1 MMRFL
6 NNLKTGHKLLIA
18 YGLFLL
24 PILFLVYVVVTSELV
39 DIQFAQ
45 KELQG
50 VRYLAAL
57 REVQDEVLS
66 TKAAFPSDSL
76 AARVTA
82 AEQQFGEGLGTADE
96 AAAVATALRA
106 PADASRAAPR
116 GALLTLIAKIS
127 DGSNLT
133 LDPDLDSYY
142 VMDAVAFKIPSAVDQ
157 LFGLAALTAGYA
169 GKANLTAEEQANFLI
184 DNGSLGTAIDGADA
198 SLHSAFDANARTKT
212 TLAPAAAETRT
223 AAKNVVSSLNAAAL
237 KDRSAAG
244 DAPKSIEPA
253 LAAMTALGQQSQD
266 ELSRLLNV
274 RISGFIRGLVVDLT
288 IAFVLFAVGV
298 CFILFAIQRG
308 VVTPLGRVIAVVR
321 RLTQGDLSDEIV
333 SDGRR
338 DEIGAMTEALLV
350 FKRNAQE
357 KHELERR
364 DAEERSLKSR
374 RQEEVDQ
381 LIGFFGRSVS
391 GTFDTLSTASAE
403 MAGTSDALEA
413 SSAETSS
420 QSKLV
425 LGEVGQTAQT
435 VQTVAAASQELAAS
449 IEEIGRQANESS
461 NITADAM
468 KQSREVVRKVE
479 HLHSAA
485 QEIGKVVDLINSIA
499 GQTNLLALNATIEAA
514 RAGEAGKGFAIV
526 ASEVKSLAT
535 QTARATEEI
544 SGQISAIQSAT
555 SSAAQAIGGI
565 SVTVGKVNEIAVAI
579 ASAVVEQSAATQ
591 EIARSVDQVSAS
603 TANVSASIEHV
614 GGAVERSAEGAAAV
628 KRTALA
634 LAAESQSLSSEVKD
648 FLSALQNLGDGQE
661 LRTYTLDRP
670 ATLIAGGRS
679 FSGRVVKLSPG
690 FAAFAGAVEAAP
702 GSALELRID
711 GIDQP
716 IRARF
721 LEASGG
727 VAELQLPLN
736 HAQLTYMNQQLA
748 RLGARA
754 A

>member
-1 MMRFL
+1 
-6 NNLKTGHKLLIA
+6 
-18 YGLFLL
+18 
-24 PILFLVYVVVTSELV
+24 
-39 DIQFAQ
+39 
-45 KELQG
+45 
-50 VRYLAAL
+50 
-57 REVQDEVLS
+57 
-66 TKAAFPSDSL
+66 
-76 AARVTA
+76 
-82 AEQQFGEGLGTADE
+82 
-96 AAAVATALRA
+96 
-106 PADASRAAPR
+106 
-116 GALLTLIAKIS
+116 
-127 DGSNLT
+127 
-133 LDPDLDSYY
+133 
-142 VMDAVAFKIPSAVDQ
+142 
-157 LFGLAALTAGYA
+157 
-169 GKANLTAEEQANFLI
+169 
-184 DNGSLGTAIDGADA
+184 
-198 SLHSAFDANARTKT
+198 
-212 TLAPAAAETRT
+212 
-223 AAKNVVSSLNAAAL
+223 
-237 KDRSAAG
+237 
-244 DAPKSIEPA
+244 
-253 LAAMTALGQQSQD
+253 
-266 ELSRLLNV
+266 
-274 RISGFIRGLVVDLT
+274 
-288 IAFVLFAVGV
+288 
-298 CFILFAIQRG
+298 
-308 VVTPLGRVIAVVR
+308 
-321 RLTQGDLSDEIV
+321 
-333 SDGRR
+333 
-338 DEIGAMTEALLV
+338 
-350 FKRNAQE
+350 
-357 KHELERR
+357 
-364 DAEERSLKSR
+364 
-374 RQEEVDQ
+374 
-381 LIGFFGRSVS
+381 
-391 GTFDTLSTASAE
+391 
-403 MAGTSDALEA
+403 
-413 SSAETSS
+413 
-420 QSKLV
+420 
-425 LGEVGQTAQT
+425 
-435 VQTVAAASQELAAS
+435 
-449 IEEIGRQANESS
+449 
-461 NITADAM
+461 M
-468 KQSREVVRKVE
+468 KQSREVVQKVE

-661 LRTYTLDRP
+661 LRTYTLDQP
-670 ATLIAGGRS
+670 ATLIADGRS